1 MTGGLR
7 VWAGFGVVI
16 MRMGEKV
23 TKNHHHPPKKKPQ
36 KTVSGTRGP
45 AKTRELIYD
54 NLDSCMVF
62 LLAFLSSLS
71 IEMTQAYF

>member
-1 MTGGLR
+1 MAGGLR
-7 VWAGFGVVI
+7 ESARFGVVI
-16 MRMGEKV
+16 IRMGEKV
-23 TKNHHHPPKKKPQ
+23 TENHPPKKAQ

-45 AKTRELIYD
+45 AKTRELNYD